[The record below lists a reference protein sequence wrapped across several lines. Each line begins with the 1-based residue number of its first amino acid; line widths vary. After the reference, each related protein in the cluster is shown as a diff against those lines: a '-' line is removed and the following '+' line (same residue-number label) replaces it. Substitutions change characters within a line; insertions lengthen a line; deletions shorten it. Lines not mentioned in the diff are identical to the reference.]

1 MFEFDS
7 EFFNLNQIADSGQCF
22 RWQEIFCDNESKKY
36 HYQVPV
42 KDKLLNIFQDDKKIK
57 IDCTESEFESFW
69 KNYFDF
75 NTDYKKITSL
85 IVDDEYLQRA
95 IKYGYG
101 IRILNQDLW
110 EMIISFI
117 ISQNNNIPRNFCAII
132 GFFVPIGRLE
142 EITSFI
148 IFPSVRIMVLPFIAI

>member
-75 NTDYKKITSL
+75 NTDYKKIASL

-101 IRILNQDLW
+101 ITHGQWLPKNKELFEKFGI
-110 EMIISFI
+110 EV
-117 ISQNNNIPRNFCAII
+117 NFDNLGINYQLYE
-132 GFFVPIGRLE
+132 RE
-142 EITSFI
+142 ECWLI
-148 IFPSVRIMVLPFIAI
+148 

>member
-7 EFFNLNQIADSGQCF
+7 EFFNLNQIVDSGQCF

-42 KDKLLNIFQDDKKIK
+42 KNKLLNIFQDDKKIK

-85 IVDDEYLQRA
+85 IVDDEYLQCA

-110 EMIISFI
+110 EMIISYI
-117 ISQNNNIPRNFCAII
+117 ISANNNIPRIKGII
-132 GFFVPIGRLE
+132 DRVSKNYGKEIVWKDVPSLLAQRRRKVVTE
-142 EITSFI
+142 K
-148 IFPSVRIMVLPFIAI
+148 